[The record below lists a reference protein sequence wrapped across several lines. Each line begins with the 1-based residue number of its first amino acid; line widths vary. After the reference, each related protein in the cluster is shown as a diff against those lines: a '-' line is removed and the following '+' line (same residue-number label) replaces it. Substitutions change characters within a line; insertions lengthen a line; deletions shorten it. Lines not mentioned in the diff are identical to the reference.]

1 MSYGSQMTRARILD
15 CARQEFTKYGYQ
27 NANMRR
33 IAGMAQ
39 ATTGALYN
47 HFANKEVLFD
57 ALVQDPAEEMLALF
71 RDVHRSVEAMLPALS
86 GTGIRETAYAG
97 TDWMLTYIY
106 DHLHAF
112 RLIFCCSEGT
122 RWSAYLEE
130 LISIEERAYRLY
142 CDSLGKSSARVED
155 MFLHITAASGFRY
168 LVELVAHDVPFEQA
182 VAVMDH
188 VKRFNMAGW
197 QEILGL
203 LP

>member
-71 RDVHRSVEAMLPALS
+71 RDVHRSVGPCCRRCREPEYGKRRMR
-86 GTGIRETAYAG
+86 GRTG
-97 TDWMLTYIY
+97 
-106 DHLHAF
+106 
-112 RLIFCCSEGT
+112 C
-122 RWSAYLEE
+122 
-130 LISIEERAYRLY
+130 
-142 CDSLGKSSARVED
+142 
-155 MFLHITAASGFRY
+155 
-168 LVELVAHDVPFEQA
+168 
-182 VAVMDH
+182 
-188 VKRFNMAGW
+188 
-197 QEILGL
+197 
-203 LP
+203 